1 VDSRAGVGPEASPA
15 ADGAAVARGEP
26 ALMFSCPHCAKVIG
40 EYPEAGVA
48 VLVCGSCTF
57 KYELSVGHVVGL
69 DSQRVQVRVG
79 VDSVRRRYYRHYE
92 LELRTSPRETL
103 RFRFDTDRDDEWIQM
118 RAGEPAAVV
127 YGMRGTKRNEL
138 LWVLNRASR
147 ERFILGI
154 PGQTAKARSTLY
166 GVLAGTVAGTAAV
179 MASTPFLL
187 AVGIAGVSGFAVRY
201 GLSRVLRPRH
211 ALGADEQL
219 MLSSR
224 QALLAQKRSL
234 LELRASV
241 GDDVERRG
249 ALKERLRNL
258 RTRMSAVQLDAY
270 TARIGAIDRALGT
283 LAEQIDVDLRLVAEY
298 DRTLQIVDIEY
309 EASLAADAI
318 SLEGSAV
325 IESRLAELRVAE
337 ELRAETT
344 RRLAANAEV
353 EQLLGSNNV

>member
-1 VDSRAGVGPEASPA
+1 
-15 ADGAAVARGEP
+15 
-26 ALMFSCPHCAKVIG
+26 MFTCPHCANVIG

-48 VLVCGSCTF
+48 VLVCGGCTF
-57 KYELSVGHVVGL
+57 KYELSAGNVVGL
-69 DSQRVQVRVG
+69 DSRRVQVSVG

-92 LELRTSPRETL
+92 LVLRTSPRETL

-127 YGMRGTKRNEL
+127 YGMRGKKRNEL
-138 LWVLNRASR
+138 LFVLNRASR
-147 ERFILGI
+147 ERFVLGH
-154 PGQTAKARSTLY
+154 PGQRAKGLSTLY
-166 GVLAGTVAGTAAV
+166 GVLAGAVAGTAAA
-179 MASTPFLL
+179 MASAPFLL
-187 AVGIAGVSGFAVRY
+187 AAGIAGVAGIAVRQ
-201 GLSRVLRPRH
+201 GLSRLLRPRH
-211 ALGADEQL
+211 TLRAEEQL
-219 MLSSR
+219 TLSSR
-224 QALLAQKRSL
+224 QALLGQKRSL
-234 LELRASV
+234 MELRAAV

-249 ALKERLRNL
+249 ALRERLRHL

-270 TARIGAIDRALGT
+270 TARIGAIDRALAT
-283 LAEQIDVDLRLVAEY
+283 LEEQIDVDLRLVAEY

-325 IESRLAELRVAE
+325 IESRLAELRDAE

-353 EQLLGSNNV
+353 EQLLGANHM